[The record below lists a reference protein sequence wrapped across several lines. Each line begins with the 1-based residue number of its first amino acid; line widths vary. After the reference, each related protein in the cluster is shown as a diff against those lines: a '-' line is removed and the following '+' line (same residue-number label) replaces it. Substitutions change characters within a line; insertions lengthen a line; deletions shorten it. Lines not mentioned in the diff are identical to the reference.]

1 MSLTAYIVETQM
13 DLTSTPEEV
22 PEEEEVLH
30 NPDEDCWW
38 DGMTVEEVGQP
49 IVPQIRTLVDNGQ
62 HRKHIDWIKRNA
74 RKCKEAGNDELAD
87 AWLSMITCCCAAN
100 H

>member
-1 MSLTAYIVETQM
+1 
-13 DLTSTPEEV
+13 
-22 PEEEEVLH
+22 
-30 NPDEDCWW
+30 
-38 DGMTVEEVGQP
+38 GQP